1 MTTQSSPGRCVVRDG
16 VGDRY
21 VGGEGGVVGGEGG
34 RVNSDFRQHKPVS
47 GLSTEAENEVE
58 AENKVQAENEPT
70 IQLNQ
75 TKLNWAVTQLKSNLE
90 AENELKMKLKLKT

>member
-1 MTTQSSPGRCVVRDG
+1 MTTQSSPRRYVVRDEVRDG
-16 VGDRY
+16 N
-21 VGGEGGVVGGEGG
+21 VGGGGGGVGGEGG

-58 AENKVQAENEPT
+58 AENEPT

-75 TKLNWAVTQLKSNLE
+75 TKLNWAVTQLKSNL
-90 AENELKMKLKLKT
+90 LVD